1 MAQGDM
7 INKIVDRVNDF
18 NRRVRNLEEKI
29 RNLNARVQTLDD
41 TILEK
46 TEDLQND
53 IDDLEEEM
61 SEVRDRV
68 ANMEV
73 DISEINKE
81 KRKFVTSQELE
92 EMENYM
98 DLMNPL
104 QAGFITKNEAKKML
118 KSNSGGLKEE
128 EVEKMIDRKIK
139 NMQNK
144 ESSKE
149 AGDILE

>member
-1 MAQGDM
+1 M

-81 KRKFVTSQELE
+81 KRKFVKSQELE

-118 KSNSGGLKEE
+118 KSNSGGLTEE

-144 ESSKE
+144 ESSEE